1 MVDGFGLISV
11 MASPEERFLNINDVD
26 IRDKTLFIRT
36 DLNVPYDESQ
46 NITDDTR
53 IRGILPTLN
62 YALDEGARVILSSH
76 MGRPKGEVVPE
87 LSLAPVA
94 RRLSRLLKKDVI
106 MAPDCVG
113 PEVKKL
119 VEGMKIGDVLLLE
132 NLRFHPEEEMN
143 DEDFARQMAELADI
157 YVNDAFAVAHRAHAS
172 IIAITR
178 FAPVCVAG
186 FLLKNELLYFHRSME
201 DPARPFVAIIG
212 GAKVSSKIS
221 AIENLLGIAD
231 KIIMGGAMANTFLKA
246 IYYDIG
252 SKSLVEEDLVER
264 ARSIMRKARRQ
275 GTKFYIPVDCVVA
288 DRFSPKAETKIT
300 TVQEVPEDWMIADIG
315 PATSALYAE
324 ALADA
329 KTIVWNGPMGAFEF
343 DAFSRGTYQMVQT
356 VASTYSLTIVG
367 GGDTDV
373 AVHRAGESSRI
384 SYISTG
390 GGAFLKLLEG
400 GELPGIAAL
409 EECAR
414 RNSEEKE

>member
-1 MVDGFGLISV
+1 
-11 MASPEERFLNINDVD
+11 
-26 IRDKTLFIRT
+26 
-36 DLNVPYDESQ
+36 NVPYDGNQ

-62 YALDEGARVILSSH
+62 YALDEGGRVILSSH
-76 MGRPKGEVVPE
+76 MGRPKGEVMPE

-113 PEVKKL
+113 PDVKKL
-119 VEGMKIGDVLLLE
+119 VEGMKPGDVLLLE

-157 YVNDAFAVAHRAHAS
+157 YVNDAFAVAHRVHAS
-172 IIAITR
+172 VVAITR

-186 FLLKNELLYFHRSME
+186 FLLKNELLYFRRSME
-201 DPARPFVAIIG
+201 DPARPFAAIIG

-252 SKSLVEEDLVER
+252 AKSLVEEDLVER

-400 GELPGIAAL
+400 AELPAIAAL
-409 EECAR
+409 EKFAR
-414 RNSEEKE
+414 RNTEE